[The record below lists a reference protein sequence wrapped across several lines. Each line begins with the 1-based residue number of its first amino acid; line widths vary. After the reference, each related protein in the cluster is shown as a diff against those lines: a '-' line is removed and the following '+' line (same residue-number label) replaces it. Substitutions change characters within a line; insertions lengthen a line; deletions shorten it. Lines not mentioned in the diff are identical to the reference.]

1 MEEEEKPLLY
11 SKLTLVAFSALGTP
25 FFAAI
30 GYAMNLRAVGL
41 RKYWWTGV
49 VFAILYNL
57 VITKVLVNFNLIG
70 SGAIIATNI
79 LGGCVIAYGIQPNH
93 IPNNLPQRKRSSLV
107 PFLIF
112 LAIVGMLVFLNMMYP
127 R

>member
-1 MEEEEKPLLY
+1 MKEEEKPQLY

-30 GYAMNLRAVGL
+30 GYIMNLRAVGL
-41 RKYWWTGV
+41 TKYWWTGI
-49 VFAILYNL
+49 VFAILYTL
-57 VITKVLVNFNLIG
+57 VVTQVIINFNLLD
-70 SGAIIATNI
+70 SGALIVTNI

-93 IPNNLPQRKRSSLV
+93 IPNNLPHRKRSFLV

-112 LAIVGMLVFLNMMYP
+112 LTIFGILVFLNMMYP
-127 R
+127 